1 MCLPDDILLLVLDY
15 VEESTRL
22 DDGLPSA
29 TDAASSRD
37 LISLAMC
44 NRRMRT
50 LASPLLFEKIRLGRS
65 WGPEHMIESLKAL
78 RQSEDALKAAR
89 ELHIDLWPEP
99 ERTVPCEVLDEL
111 GLILLECMALMIRL
125 TKMSLSTTP
134 SCSESLRETFEQ
146 AGASCP
152 QLKELVVGAHS
163 GWLIRYC
170 PTVEGIS
177 SDDWLIE
184 SLSGHNPLPEFLQA
198 AGQATELRKFSCN
211 ALWDI
216 ELVQLAY
223 QSMPQLRSLGIRGRI
238 SPPLQ
243 EMITVLR
250 KFRHLRFLALPE
262 TSMLA
267 GLNIGECSFV
277 HLENSAAQASALMTI
292 FEKLR
297 RLEEVRLG
305 RHFRAWASSEAHRP
319 GQMTLRWETNSGL
332 TRSQILYCNRA
343 TIYPETDD
351 ACSLTTIDDDLEA
364 ILSTAEDSASI
375 FSRAD
380 TLAF

>member
-15 VEESTRL
+15 VEDCPGP
-22 DDGLPSA
+22 DDSFPSA
-29 TDAASSRD
+29 TDAPSSQD

-65 WGPEHMIESLKAL
+65 WGPEHMVESLEAL
-78 RQSEDALKAAR
+78 RQSEDASKAAR

-99 ERTVPCEVLDEL
+99 DRTVPPGLLDEL
-111 GLILLECMALMIRL
+111 GSLLLECMASMNRL
-125 TKMSLSTTP
+125 TKISLSTTP
-134 SCSESLRETFEQ
+134 SCSASLRETFEQ
-146 AGASCP
+146 AGCFYP
-152 QLKELVVGAHS
+152 QVKELVVGSHS
-163 GWLIRYC
+163 GWLISYC
-170 PTVEGIS
+170 PNVERIF

-184 SLSGHNPLPEFLQA
+184 SLSGHNPLPDFLQA
-198 AGQATELRKFSCN
+198 AGQATELREFSCN

-216 ELVQLAY
+216 ESVQLAY

-238 SPPLQ
+238 TPPLQ
-243 EMITVLR
+243 EMIIVLR
-250 KFRHLRFLALPE
+250 KFRHLKLLVLPE
-262 TSMLA
+262 ASMLA

-277 HLENSAAQASALMTI
+277 HLGNPAAQASALVTI
-292 FEKLR
+292 FEKLP

-305 RHFRAWASSEAHRP
+305 RQFHAWVGSEAHRP
-319 GQMTLRWETNSGL
+319 GQISLQWESGTGF
-332 TRSQILYCNRA
+332 TRSHNLYSNRTTMRA
-343 TIYPETDD
+343 ETDD
-351 ACSLTTIDDDLEA
+351 TCSLTTVDDDLEA